1 MAHRQGY
8 GQNFAQGQGANQR
21 LWSGAVSPN
30 GQGGIASSL
39 LGAVPGGTS
48 MEQLAVIAKVLGNT
62 MQASQ
67 LQNINFQ
74 AASSAL
80 QMQRNMAQQQGGLA
94 GLASVPN
101 ALGAGLLG
109 NGPAGLVGNQ
119 SASVLAN
126 ANFQQQQ
133 RQLLLQQQQQQQQQ
147 QTSLLGTPPQQ
158 RYQNV
163 QQQARMSYPSM
174 NAPEEKERD
183 LRSKPPCACKQACN
197 RFPVQQRSRYPSGG
211 DRGRSGSWSRDR
223 RTPESDQRSD
233 EGRREEEDGPEVKRS
248 RVDATAYDPSEP
260 TPDDDDVRNA
270 DQVPAGSDIQVTIQ
284 QGGEGRTVNDDRPG
298 QQSPEQQK
306 IYICYACNA
315 KCYNL
320 RNYEAHMTGN
330 RHRQRMLKI
339 QEFTQMRV
347 QQATAHMQARMKA
360 EQHLRKIEGQGLG
373 SGSGSGA
380 GSGSGRHSSG
390 KGNQRKP
397 STKLEKHWCDTCKIN
412 FYGPIVEHRRTKDHK
427 KSKKSSRPACH
438 LCKVQFKSPKKMVA
452 HCNTE
457 EHKAKFR
464 DAQERKK
471 TGRDEE
477 WFPDNPEEMVT
488 VDAVGCFDSDDE
500 DMVDNKEAGDED
512 FKEVFES
519 NGDKLP
525 DTIEDGE
532 EDVSGDIPAEDAD
545 VQPKMEEEEF
555 SLADLPTQ
563 DVDLRQITGPPPM
576 VTNLQNQLQ
585 APEEMQDEQA
595 QDSIS
600 NTTPTPHTTPMEE
613 GNVALEQA
621 GSDASTSKPQEM
633 ANLQTEEIEMN
644 GEKSSLQV
652 EVPHGADISERSSE
666 MEVEENKEQ
675 VSTQVVEDAT
685 SAESKEMLLIQAL
698 DEENDAKVK
707 REESEAFAQAQ
718 GTENTTALQTEETV
732 QVQVD
737 SATPAQTEPTT
748 EAQVLEVKNTALIQT
763 KETKHA
769 QPQSVNN
776 TTNVDAM
783 EETQAEAPE
792 EEALE
797 EPVLPP
803 YDPDSAV
810 GQEFVIPITGYF
822 CKLCHKFY
830 KNEASAIVGHCKS
843 QLHYDNVKAELEKSG
858 RVEDRECV
866 KGSSTTSEAE
876 PSASSDEA
884 SSFSTKQSRHPQSST
899 QASSPGMEG
908 NSGVPALAVES
919 GRGTDH
925 RDDDVTPQMES
936 TSSAAAGEV
945 WPTTASN
952 VQAYNISS
960 LMDSPGFEV
969 MEVQDNSPADAAMNI
984 RIVETFS
991 LNFDADK
998 TVDGLGHGDQND
1010 AKKLMD
1016 TTVRNTEDVDDGSG
1030 NAKVPRAGTPSLM
1043 SEIEEYLTEG
1053 CDEIT
1058 ADAPKV
1064 ESNHKDTVEETITED
1079 TKVVNSESDLC
1090 KQGPSASVV
1099 PNQDMLLSSPETPSL
1114 DKPSPARRGGRKT
1127 ARKSTRGGRRK

>member
-147 QTSLLGTPPQQ
+147 TSLLGTPPQQ

-163 QQQARMSYPSM
+163 QQQARRNNKRN
-174 NAPEEKERD
+174 NA
-183 LRSKPPCACKQACN
+183 
-197 RFPVQQRSRYPSGG
+197 QRSRYPSGG

-373 SGSGSGA
+373 SGAGS

-427 KSKKSSRPACH
+427 K
-438 LCKVQFKSPKKMVA
+438 
-452 HCNTE
+452 
-457 EHKAKFR
+457 FR

-500 DMVDNKEAGDED
+500 DMVDNKEAGEED

-525 DTIEDGE
+525 DTVEDGE
-532 EDVSGDIPAEDAD
+532 EDISGDIPAEDAD
-545 VQPKMEEEEF
+545 VQPKMEEEQF

-563 DVDLRQITGPPPM
+563 DVDLRQMTGPPPV
-576 VTNLQNQLQ
+576 VTNLQNQLK

-600 NTTPTPHTTPMEE
+600 NTTPASPTPHTTPMEE
-613 GNVALEQA
+613 GNVALEQVGA
-621 GSDASTSKPQEM
+621 DASTSNPQEM

-698 DEENDAKVK
+698 DEENDAMVQ
-707 REESEAFAQAQ
+707 RQESETSAQPQ
-718 GTENTTALQTEETV
+718 GTENTTALHTEETV
-732 QVQVD
+732 QVQAE
-737 SATPAQTEPTT
+737 SATTTQTEPTT
-748 EAQVLEVKNTALIQT
+748 EAQVLEVQNTALIQT
-763 KETKHA
+763 KEIIHA

-776 TTNVDAM
+776 TTKVDAM

-792 EEALE
+792 EVVE
-797 EPVLPP
+797 EPLLPP
-803 YDPDSAV
+803 YDPDCAV

-843 QLHYDNVKAELEKSG
+843 QLHYDNVKAELEKSNC
-858 RVEDRECV
+858 VEDRECV
-866 KGSSTTSEAE
+866 KGSSTTSEVE

-884 SSFSTKQSRHPQSST
+884 SSFSTKQSRHPQSSM
-899 QASSPGMEG
+899 QASASGMEED
-908 NSGVPALAVES
+908 SGVPGLAVES
-919 GRGTDH
+919 GRETGH

-945 WPTTASN
+945 WPTTPSN

-1053 CDEIT
+1053 CDEKT

-1090 KQGPSASVV
+1090 KQGPSTPVV
-1099 PNQDMLLSSPETPSL
+1099 PNQDMLLSSPDTPSL

>member
-8 GQNFAQGQGANQR
+8 GQNFAQGQAANQR

-133 RQLLLQQQQQQQQQ
+133 RQLLLQQQQQQQQ
-147 QTSLLGTPPQQ
+147 TSLLGTPPQQ

-163 QQQARMSYPSM
+163 QQQARRNNKRN
-174 NAPEEKERD
+174 NA
-183 LRSKPPCACKQACN
+183 
-197 RFPVQQRSRYPSGG
+197 QRSRYPSGG

-248 RVDATAYDPSEP
+248 RVDATAYDPSDP

-373 SGSGSGA
+373 SGAGSGS

-427 KSKKSSRPACH
+427 K
-438 LCKVQFKSPKKMVA
+438 
-452 HCNTE
+452 
-457 EHKAKFR
+457 FR

-500 DMVDNKEAGDED
+500 DMVDNKEAGEED

-563 DVDLRQITGPPPM
+563 DVDLRQMTGPPPV

-585 APEEMQDEQA
+585 ATEEMQDEQA
-595 QDSIS
+595 QDSVV
-600 NTTPTPHTTPMEE
+600 NTTPASPTPETTPMEE
-613 GNVALEQA
+613 GNMAQGKVGTE
-621 GSDASTSKPQEM
+621 GTASQPQEM
-633 ANLQTEEIEMN
+633 GNLQTEEIEMN
-644 GEKSSLQV
+644 GEKNSLQT
-652 EVPHGADISERSSE
+652 EVQPGEETLEKSSE
-666 MEVEENKEQ
+666 MKVEENKEQ
-675 VSTQVVEDAT
+675 VAAHVAEDAT
-685 SAESKEMLLIQAL
+685 STESKETSQIQVM
-698 DEENDAKVK
+698 DEENNAKVQ
-707 REESEAFAQAQ
+707 REESEASAQAQ

-732 QVQVD
+732 HAQAE
-737 SATPAQTEPTT
+737 SATTTQTEPTT
-748 EAQVLEVKNTALIQT
+748 EAQVLEVQNTALIQT
-763 KETKHA
+763 KDTLHA

-792 EEALE
+792 EVVE
-797 EPVLPP
+797 ELLLPP
-803 YDPDSAV
+803 YDPDCAV

-843 QLHYDNVKAELEKSG
+843 QLHYDNVKAELEKSIC
-858 RVEDRECV
+858 VEDRTCV
-866 KGSSTTSEAE
+866 KGSSTTSDVE

-899 QASSPGMEG
+899 QASAAGMEED
-908 NSGVPALAVES
+908 SGLAVES

-969 MEVQDNSPADAAMNI
+969 MEVQDNSPVDAAMNI
-984 RIVETFS
+984 RIVDSFS
-991 LNFDADK
+991 LSFDADK
-998 TVDGLGHGDQND
+998 TVDGLGHGDESD
-1010 AKKLMD
+1010 AKQLMD

-1043 SEIEEYLTEG
+1043 SEIEEYLTES
-1053 CDEIT
+1053 CDDKT

-1064 ESNHKDTVEETITED
+1064 ESNHKDTVEDTITED

-1090 KQGPSASVV
+1090 KQGPSTPVV
-1099 PNQDMLLSSPETPSL
+1099 PNQDLLMSSPDTPSL